1 VSGRPPTPTSAIQFK
16 SEQFAAMG
24 DNDGTGYY
32 NLYIA
37 AAGVLIALIPIYAPS
52 NDGNFS
58 SLSLDASYNKD
69 AFQTG
74 VLALILSTAPMA
86 IDLIFDGLFGLPN
99 TRSRKYW
106 TGRLWIFVTV
116 LVCAVVV
123 RYNTLGNVSSAI
135 VLNILVV
142 FTCAKVVYAN
152 AVLYCL
158 TIADRHHFSPQLT
171 AAVGATVVAAAV
183 LQVYANSSSD
193 EVEEIVMA
201 SKGVTYIFF
210 AQTMA
215 ICLRWAHTAW
225 RKVGARA
232 TFLSFPP
239 TCCF

>member
-1 VSGRPPTPTSAIQFK
+1 
-16 SEQFAAMG
+16 MG
-24 DNDGTGYY
+24 DNDGTGY

-37 AAGVLIALIPIYAPS
+37 AAGVLLALIPIYAPS
-52 NDGNFS
+52 IDNNFS
-58 SLSLDASYNKD
+58 SLSLDGGYNKD

-123 RYNTLGNVSSAI
+123 RYNTLGDVSSAI

-193 EVEEIVMA
+193 EVEEIVAA

-210 AQTMA
+210 AQTVA
-215 ICLRWAHTAW
+215 ICLRWAYTAW
-225 RKVGARA
+225 RKVRARA

-239 TCCF
+239 TCCV